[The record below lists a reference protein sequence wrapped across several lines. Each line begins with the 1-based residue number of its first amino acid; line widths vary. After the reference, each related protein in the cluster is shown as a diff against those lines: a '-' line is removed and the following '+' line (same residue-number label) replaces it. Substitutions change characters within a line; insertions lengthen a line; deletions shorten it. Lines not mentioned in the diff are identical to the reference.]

1 MAAVSLN
8 AEEHQRSEGMKVF
21 SVHPANNTGKMMTME
36 QAVYSGELRP
46 ERFRTGWYGE
56 NTIVYMKDGKPQLY
70 DVNAG
75 KDVDADEVLGEYA
88 EAAGAYLKKSLPEG
102 AENVTPNE
110 AAMSAGGTMMGNRAV
125 GAAPALAFTVGKS
138 LY

>member
-1 MAAVSLN
+1 
-8 AEEHQRSEGMKVF
+8 
-21 SVHPANNTGKMMTME
+21 MTME

-46 ERFRTGWYGE
+46 ERFRAGWYGE
-56 NTIVYMKDGKPQLY
+56 NTIVYMKEGKPQLY

-75 KDVDADEVLGEYA
+75 KDVDADEVLGIYA
-88 EAAGAYLKKSLPEG
+88 EAAGAYLRKSLPEG

-110 AAMSAGGTMMGNRAV
+110 AAMSANGSMMGNRAI

-138 LY
+138 LYYIDQRKHIHPGR